1 MTASYRSDRRSGGAM
16 VVPLSLRP
24 LLLLLLPL
32 LPLLLLP
39 APADDVADTNLRM
52 SRCRAEAA
60 PRTAA
65 ASAAADSA
73 PLACESTKLSS
84 PERSDVAGPQ
94 LLQLPLR
101 LGKFNFSE
109 GGDRACR
116 CSAAPLSLLV
126 LRIVSPVVG
135 RGCVSAAAAAAA
147 PPSACV
153 SGCTTGMLSPRL
165 ESCWVSAEVE
175 VVVVVSRN
183 EDASW
188 PPPPFTTSCSVGDA
202 PR

>member
-1 MTASYRSDRRSGGAM
+1 MGGV

-24 LLLLLLPL
+24 LLLLLL
-32 LPLLLLP
+32 LP
-39 APADDVADTNLRM
+39 APADDVADMNLRM

-73 PLACESTKLSS
+73 PLTCESTELSS

-94 LLQLPLR
+94 LLMLLRLR

-175 VVVVVSRN
+175 VVVVSRN

-188 PPPPFTTSCSVGDA
+188 PSPPFTTSCSVGDA